1 MILAALLE
9 LGFGEEQVSTVL
21 WCISSS
27 QHCGEGEQ
35 WGWRPSECC
44 FSVFAADDEPSI
56 D

>member
-9 LGFGEEQVSTVL
+9 LGFGEEEVSRTVC
-21 WCISSS
+21 CISSS

-44 FSVFAADDEPSI
+44 FSVFAADDEPGN
-56 D
+56 